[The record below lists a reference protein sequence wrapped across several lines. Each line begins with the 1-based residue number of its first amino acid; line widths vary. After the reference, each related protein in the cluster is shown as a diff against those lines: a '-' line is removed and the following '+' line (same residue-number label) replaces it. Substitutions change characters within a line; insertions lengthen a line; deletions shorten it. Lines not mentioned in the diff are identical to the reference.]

1 MKKVLI
7 LIIVLIII
15 VCIGCGV
22 FYKNK
27 ELPKKVLEEYIVNIN
42 EENYDKMYD
51 MITKNAKSNISKE
64 DFINRNK
71 NIYSRNRYV

>member
-7 LIIVLIII
+7 LMIVLIIV
-15 VCIGCGV
+15 VCIVGGI

-27 ELPKKVLEEYIVNIN
+27 KLPQMALEEYIVNIN

-51 MITKNAKSNISKE
+51 MISKDAKSKISKE
-64 DFINRNK
+64 DFIKRNK